1 MLTGQDVTVNFLY
14 LMSDPGAAAQ
24 LVAPAGSPGTEE
36 ADDVGQVHR
45 RTGLQ
50 SEAAQGGR
58 DRGRQ
63 AGQDPR
69 GLRDGGEITRTTLL
83 VITV

>member
-1 MLTGQDVTVNFLY
+1 M
-14 LMSDPGAAAQ
+14 DPAW
-24 LVAPAGSPGTEE
+24 SPGVEE
-36 ADDVGQVHR
+36 ADDVRQVHR
-45 RTGLQ
+45 RSGLQ

-69 GLRDGGEITRTTLL
+69 RLRDGREITRTTLL
-83 VITV
+83 VITLESVCPQIF